1 MAENLVMV
9 QEQWKN
15 ASGMRLWLTEKVKNL
30 TSKIAKQKKHEYIES
45 IKKKDKTTAEV
56 VETE

>member
-1 MAENLVMV
+1 MV

-45 IKKKDKTTAEV
+45 IKKKDKTTPEV
-56 VETE
+56 VKTE